1 MEKVIFY
8 IKEKESEESDEME
21 SGELFPLLDIF
32 ENQGEIHIQL
42 ELPGIIIDDL
52 DLSVRDNEVT
62 VKVFKKDETIERKD
76 VSFLRM
82 ERKFGWLQRTV
93 RLPVPCDTNSA
104 KAFYSKGILSII
116 FKKVENKRGV
126 VKKITIE

>member
-1 MEKVIFY
+1 MEKLIFY
-8 IKEKESEESDEME
+8 IKEKEAEESDEME

-32 ENQGEIHIQL
+32 ENQGKIHIQL

-52 DLSVRDNEVT
+52 DLSVRDNELT
-62 VKVFKKDETIERKD
+62 VKVFKKDETIERKE

-82 ERKFGWLQRTV
+82 ERKFGWLKRTV
-93 RLPVPCDTNSA
+93 RLPVSCDTNSV
-104 KAFYSKGILSII
+104 KAFYAKGILSIV